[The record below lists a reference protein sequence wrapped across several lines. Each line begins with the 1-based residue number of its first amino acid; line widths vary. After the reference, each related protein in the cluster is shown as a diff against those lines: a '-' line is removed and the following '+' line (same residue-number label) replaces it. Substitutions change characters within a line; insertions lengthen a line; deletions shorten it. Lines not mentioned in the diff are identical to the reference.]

1 MYVVSFH
8 SIFNENA
15 IILAN
20 RLKVPFIT
28 ELNPQDG
35 DIIVVF
41 GAHEQADKLAFIQE
55 LKKIK
60 YILIQTEQ
68 FPSKVFDNKYY
79 MELIQKNALLDW
91 SRYNV
96 EKIKSKLSTKV
107 YDFYF
112 FDFMSPETPDWD
124 ERPIDFFF
132 CGAASNERKKMLEE
146 FQRSNPSSK
155 IEVDLNYSY
164 INPIAMVEKLKK
176 VKYVINLPFYEE
188 NSLETHRIH
197 RALSAG
203 CEVVSLYSKDS
214 FMNKQYEPYV
224 HFVKELC
231 DFTLLLEQERK
242 GNFSELLQ
250 DFGLKAI
257 EGNLRAIR
265 HAEKVYMTPPKV
277 KVVEEKTDFKS
288 LLQQKK
294 LILNTK
300 A

>member
-15 IILAN
+15 IILAS
-20 RLKVPFIT
+20 RLKVPFVT

-41 GAHEQADKLAFIQE
+41 GAHEQSDKLYLIQD
-55 LKKIK
+55 LKKIQ

-79 MELIQKNALLDW
+79 MELVQRNALLDW

-96 EKIKSKLSTKV
+96 ERIKTKISTKV
-107 YDFYF
+107 YSFYF
-112 FDFMSPETPDWD
+112 FDFMIHDVPEWED
-124 ERPIDFFF
+124 RPIDFFF
-132 CGAASNERKKMLEE
+132 CGAGNDERKKLLEQ
-146 FQRSNPSSK
+146 FQKDNPTAN
-155 IEVDLNYSY
+155 IEVDFNYSF
-164 INPIAMVEKLKK
+164 INPHVLIEKLKK
-176 VKYVINLPFYEE
+176 VKYVLNLPFYEE

-203 CEVVSLYSKDS
+203 CEVVSLYSKDL

-224 HFVKELC
+224 HFVKDLSE
-231 DFTLLLEQERK
+231 FTLLLEQERK
-242 GNFSELLQ
+242 GNFTELMN

-265 HAEKVYMTPPKV
+265 HAEKIYLMPPKV
-277 KVVEEKTDFKS
+277 KPVVEKTDFMS

-294 LILNTK
+294 LNLNTK
-300 A
+300 S